1 MADNT
6 MDRGAFLVRL
16 EPIFRDILDPDLRLT
31 EDLDA
36 TRVPQWDSLNHI
48 SLVVAIEG
56 DFGIELTIDE
66 LASLRNVG
74 DLVNV
79 LIAKGCK
86 A

>member
-1 MADNT
+1 MSD
-6 MDRGAFLVRL
+6 DRNALIRRL
-16 EPIFRDILDPDLRLT
+16 EPIFREILDPGLTLT

-36 TRVPQWDSLNHI
+36 SKVEQWDSLNHI

-56 DFGIELTIDE
+56 DFGIELTVDE

-79 LIAKGCK
+79 LIKKGCK